1 MALKIDV
8 DLLFLLFVFSRT
20 VLFRGFIKSRLQT
33 AAFETW
39 YLCLFSLRAG
49 SRVWVSHY
57 DPFPGIAAYYT
68 ISSYLWKKAV
78 KTPDM
83 IVVKTPKSLENA
95 SVRQNL
101 IHA

>member
-57 DPFPGIAAYYT
+57 DPFPGTPSAATYG
-68 ISSYLWKKAV
+68 KKLL
-78 KTPDM
+78 K
-83 IVVKTPKSLENA
+83 L
-95 SVRQNL
+95 L
-101 IHA
+101 I